1 MALTS
6 VSDAACALLPLAFIV
21 RVKVPLL
28 EKIVLVFIMGLGLL
42 ASAIGTAK
50 IFSVK
55 AIDTTT
61 DPAWQTVHCDVL
73 RYLEQ
78 NIGILAANLPLT
90 KALLQKSFGRL
101 GGRVSQLIAKA
112 ERPDSCP
119 ESASSEGARLDI
131 EAANGNEIPV
141 LSDVSGLA
149 EKR

>member
-1 MALTS
+1 MTFC
-6 VSDAACALLPLAFIV
+6 DKPL
-21 RVKVPLL
+21 
-28 EKIVLVFIMGLGLL
+28 
-42 ASAIGTAK
+42 
-50 IFSVK
+50 IFTFCN
-55 AIDTTT
+55 AN
-61 DPAWQTVHCDVL
+61 WL

-131 EAANGNEIPV
+131 EAANGNEIGAPV
-141 LSDVSGLA
+141 LADVSGLA